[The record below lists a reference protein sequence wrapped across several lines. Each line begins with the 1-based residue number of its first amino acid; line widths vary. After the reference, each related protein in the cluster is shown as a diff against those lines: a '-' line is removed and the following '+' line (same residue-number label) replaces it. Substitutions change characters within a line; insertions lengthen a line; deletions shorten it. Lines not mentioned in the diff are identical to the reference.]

1 VAVLAV
7 ALDLALGELANRYH
21 PVAWLGRALAWGHR
35 ILCVGR
41 PPWLLASGAA
51 LTLTMAA
58 LAALAGGLVA
68 ALAAHLGVL
77 GLALAAVA
85 LKATLSLRAL
95 GAAARGVAAA
105 LARDDL
111 PEARRLVARDLV
123 SRPTATL
130 DRAGV
135 ASATIE
141 SVAENLADGFVG
153 PLAFFLVFG
162 LPGAMAYR
170 AINTADSMFGYRE
183 GRLEHFG
190 KAAARLD
197 DLLNLVP
204 ARIAGLSLVL
214 GARPAGA
221 RTAAA
226 WATMRR
232 DARVVASPNA
242 GFPMAAMAGA
252 LGVVLTK
259 VGAYRLGDGPPP
271 GLGDITR
278 SIRVISWGATIAFTL
293 LALLVAAL
301 G

>member
-1 VAVLAV
+1 M
-7 ALDLALGELANRYH
+7 ALDLALGEPPNRYH
-21 PVAWLGRALAWGHR
+21 PVAWLGRALHGGHR

-41 PPWLLASGAA
+41 RRWLLLSGAA
-51 LTLTMAA
+51 LTVAMAA
-58 LAALAGGLVA
+58 VAALAGGLVER
-68 ALAAHLGVL
+68 LAAHAGIL
-77 GLALAAVA
+77 GLVLAAVA
-85 LKATLSLRAL
+85 LKAVLSLRAL
-95 GAAARGVAAA
+95 GEAAHRVATA
-105 LARDDL
+105 LARGDL
-111 PEARRLVARDLV
+111 PEARRLVGRDLV
-123 SRPTATL
+123 SRPTGTL
-130 DRAGV
+130 DPAGV

-141 SVAENLADGFVG
+141 SVAENLTDGFVA
-153 PLAFFLVFG
+153 PLAFFFVFG

-170 AINTADSMFGYRE
+170 AINTADAMFGYRE
-183 GRLEHFG
+183 GLLEHFG
-190 KAAARLD
+190 KVAARLD

-204 ARIAGLSLVL
+204 ARVAGVSLVL
-214 GARPAGA
+214 GAWPTGA
-221 RTAAA
+221 RVGGA

-278 SIRVISWGATIAFTL
+278 SIRVIGWGATIAFTL